1 MSEIEELNYYNSG
14 IENIWNNHPKKALN
28 DLNKVIELNPIIAN
42 AYSYRGWCKH
52 LLNDTKG
59 AFEDF
64 NKSYQLNPNNPFN
77 MYFVGII
84 YMDADLEKAKDFF
97 DQVIELEP
105 NFNIEKGGN
114 AYIMRGKVKTYQ
126 EDLKGAIEDFN
137 KGIEI
142 NPNIAEF
149 YADRGL
155 VKEGL
160 NDLQG
165 SIDDFTK
172 AIEMDPNL
180 ANKCPDIFPDIYI
193 NRGISKGILKD
204 LKGAIDDFSKAIE
217 IDPNIAPVYS
227 HRGMAKAMS
236 KDIQGAIDD
245 FSKAIEIDPN
255 DSDSQK
261 NRSEAV
267 CILKEQYEQNKSFQV
282 KTCPELYITLKDA
295 YSYSNRGLG
304 KLMSFEYIGAM
315 DDFSKAIEIDS
326 NYASAYYLRGS
337 AKYGLCDYQGALD
350 DCNKAIDINPKHYLS
365 YQKRGESKQKLGDKI
380 GSNEDIK
387 IGKEIESKH
396 KNAFDKKEITFD
408 YTKVVATYKKD

>member
-1 MSEIEELNYYNSG
+1 MSEIEELNFYNAG
-14 IENIWNNHPKKALN
+14 VENFWNNDLENALN
-28 DLNKVIELNPIIAN
+28 NFNKVIKLNSSFGN
-42 AYSYRGWCKH
+42 AYSYRGFCKH

-59 AFEDF
+59 AFDDI
-64 NKSYQLNPNNPFN
+64 NKSQEINMNNSFN
-77 MYFVGII
+77 YFFMGII
-84 YMDADLEKAKDFF
+84 YIDSNLETAKNLFSAVIDAD
-97 DQVIELEP
+97 P

-114 AYIMRGKVKTYQ
+114 AYIMRGKVKMYQ
-126 EDLKGAIEDFN
+126 QDLKGSIDDLN

-142 NPNIAEF
+142 NPNIAEV
-149 YADRGL
+149 YVDRGL

-160 NDLQG
+160 KDLQG

-172 AIEMDPNL
+172 AIEMEPNL
-180 ANKCPDIFPDIYI
+180 AKKCPDIFPDIYI

-267 CILKEQYEQNKSFQV
+267 CILKEQYDQNKSFQV

>member
-1 MSEIEELNYYNSG
+1 MSEIEELNFYNAG
-14 IENIWNNHPKKALN
+14 VDNFWNNDLENALN
-28 DLNKVIELNPIIAN
+28 NFNKVIKLNSSFGN
-42 AYSYRGWCKH
+42 AYSYRGFCKH

-59 AFEDF
+59 AFDDI
-64 NKSYQLNPNNPFN
+64 NKSQEINMNNSFN
-77 MYFVGII
+77 YFFMGII
-84 YMDADLEKAKDFF
+84 YIDSNLEIAKNLFSAVIDAD
-97 DQVIELEP
+97 P

-114 AYIMRGKVKTYQ
+114 AYIMRGKVKMYQ
-126 EDLKGAIEDFN
+126 QDLKGSIDDLN

-142 NPNIAEF
+142 NPNIAEV
-149 YADRGL
+149 YVDRGL

-160 NDLQG
+160 KDLQG

-172 AIEMDPNL
+172 AIEMEPNL
-180 ANKCPDIFPDIYI
+180 DKKCPDIFPDIYI

-204 LKGAIDDFSKAIE
+204 LK
-217 IDPNIAPVYS
+217 
-227 HRGMAKAMS
+227 
-236 KDIQGAIDD
+236 GAIDD

-326 NYASAYYLRGS
+326 NYANAYYLRGS

-350 DCNKAIDINPKHYLS
+350 DCNKAIDINPKHYLC

-396 KNAFDKKEITFD
+396 KNAFDIKEITFD
-408 YTKVVATYKKD
+408 YTKVVETYKKD